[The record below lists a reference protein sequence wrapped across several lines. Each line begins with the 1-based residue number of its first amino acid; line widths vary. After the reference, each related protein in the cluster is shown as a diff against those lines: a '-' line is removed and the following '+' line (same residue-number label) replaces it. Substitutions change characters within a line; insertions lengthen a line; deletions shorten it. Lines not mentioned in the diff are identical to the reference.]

1 MLKINGLY
9 PCCLHIS
16 SFERQIHYTLSFN
29 PIYDKSIC
37 LTKLLWRKMHHGP
50 IKLWNGTCNTLH
62 RTYKWHH
69 FKILFPAR
77 MQLNYISLFIGMKT
91 QHTNSC
97 WAGANFSI
105 FQAKIW
111 NHVLYI
117 QVGTTV
123 IFPTTLISWNYS
135 SQPAQPWSKCMH
147 VTKIYSYKTYF
158 FKKTN
163 LQLCQPLLGYT
174 CTRLET
180 LDMSAIEVGFSKK
193 NYYRSIF

>member
-1 MLKINGLY
+1 VLKINGLY

-111 NHVLYI
+111 NHVLYYCHLPNN
-117 QVGTTV
+117 TNFLELL
-123 IFPTTLISWNYS
+123 FPTSTTMI
-135 SQPAQPWSKCMH
+135 KMH
-147 VTKIYSYKTYF
+147 ACNK
-158 FKKTN
+158 N
-163 LQLCQPLLGYT
+163 LQL
-174 CTRLET
+174 
-180 LDMSAIEVGFSKK
+180 
-193 NYYRSIF
+193 